1 MVSTTDNAWE
11 KQAEAEEKKERKAH
25 RRARWDYH
33 LVTSRWPV
41 MRVIKGFLFPR
52 AKKRFSERNL
62 TKLDAEE
69 TKAFLR
75 LMEEPIVYNE
85 ALTAALEAHDKQVT
99 SKWSKKN

>member
-1 MVSTTDNAWE
+1 MVSTTDTPGRNRR
-11 KQAEAEEKKERKAH
+11 KQKRKKSAKPTVAPVGTTILLLRAGLLCGLLRGFFFRVPRSVFRK
-25 RRARWDYH
+25 
-33 LVTSRWPV
+33 
-41 MRVIKGFLFPR
+41 
-52 AKKRFSERNL
+52 RNL

-69 TKAFLR
+69 TKAFLK